1 MTSPAFLTGEPLL
14 WSAVLLGLAFGFLL
28 HRGGVTDPD
37 VIVRFFRLRDFTV
50 VKVMMTA
57 LTVGGVGV
65 LLLRETGL
73 ATLQIKELNLLAV
86 CVGAGLFGIGMA
98 VCGSCPGTGLAAAAT
113 GRLDAMAALAG
124 MMAGGIAYA
133 LAFPWLAAEVIPVG
147 AFGKVRLPD
156 LLGLPEW
163 ACYLGLVAMTA
174 GVFTLIAKAEKKA

>member
-1 MTSPAFLTGEPLL
+1 MTPLAFLTGENLL

-57 LTVGGVGV
+57 LTVGGIGV
-65 LLLRETGL
+65 LLLREGGL
-73 ATLQIKELNLLAV
+73 ATLQIKELNVLAV
-86 CVGAGLFGIGMA
+86 CLGAAVFGVGMA

-133 LAFPWLAAEVIPVG
+133 LSFPWLATEVIPVG
-147 AFGKVRLPD
+147 AFGKVRIPE

-163 ACYLGLVAMTA
+163 VCYLGLIAMTA
-174 GVFTLIAKAEKKA
+174 GVFALIGKAEKKG